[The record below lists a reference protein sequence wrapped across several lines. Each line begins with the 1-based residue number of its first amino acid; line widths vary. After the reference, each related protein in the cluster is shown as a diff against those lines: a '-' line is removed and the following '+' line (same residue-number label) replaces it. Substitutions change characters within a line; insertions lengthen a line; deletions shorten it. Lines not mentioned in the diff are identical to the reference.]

1 MRKPHGVVDR
11 FPINPKWVVLL
22 LVIPLLAL
30 FLLLIGALGPLKP
43 HNPSDLGRASGALR
57 PPKPPRLAYLISGTQ
72 GDGRRLKRLLQAAYH
87 PWNFY
92 LLHLDRTAPP
102 EERADLATYAAS
114 EATFV
119 QFGNVRMVED
129 ADPVSQKGP
138 TMIACTLHAVA
149 ILLRE
154 FEDWSWFINLS
165 AADYPLMPQDDILHV
180 FSYLPRDFNFI
191 KHTSD
196 IGWREYERARPII
209 VDPGFYKPSRTDIF
223 WAKEKRSMPSAFKI
237 FAGSSW
243 VILARPFLEFCIW
256 GWDNLPR
263 TLLMYYTNFLSSSES
278 YFHTVICN
286 SQDFQNTTI
295 NDDLRF
301 MMWDDPPRLHPMN
314 LTSEH
319 FNLMAESGAPF
330 AHSFSREDPVLD
342 RIDDELLQ
350 RSAGR
355 FTPGKWC
362 LANPE
367 FGTDPC
373 SVRGRP
379 SVIQPTVNS
388 RRLEMLLVKLL
399 DPDDFRPRQCI

>member
-43 HNPSDLGRASGALR
+43 HSPSDLGRASGALR

-72 GDGRRLKRLLQAAYH
+72 GDGGRLKRLLQAAYH

-92 LLHLDRTAPP
+92 LLHLDLTAPP
-102 EERADLATYAAS
+102 DERADLAAYAAS

-154 FEDWSWFINLS
+154 FEDWSW
-165 AADYPLMPQDDILHV
+165 
-180 FSYLPRDFNFI
+180 
-191 KHTSD
+191 
-196 IGWREYERARPII
+196 YERARPII

-237 FAGSSW
+237 FAASPSQGLSYRSVQVYQYLIGMLEDEVTPSLPAGEQGVVSSPHGKTRW
-243 VILARPFLEFCIW
+243 RLVLKLE
-256 GWDNLPR
+256 
-263 TLLMYYTNFLSSSES
+263 
-278 YFHTVICN
+278 
-286 SQDFQNTTI
+286 
-295 NDDLRF
+295 
-301 MMWDDPPRLHPMN
+301 
-314 LTSEH
+314 
-319 FNLMAESGAPF
+319 
-330 AHSFSREDPVLD
+330 
-342 RIDDELLQ
+342 DEAA
-350 RSAGR
+350 S
-355 FTPGKWC
+355 
-362 LANPE
+362 
-367 FGTDPC
+367 
-373 SVRGRP
+373 
-379 SVIQPTVNS
+379 
-388 RRLEMLLVKLL
+388 
-399 DPDDFRPRQCI
+399 RPRPPTQEN